1 MISVPDLID
10 LVKKAIPDA
19 EVNVMD
25 KTGMSDHFVIHV
37 VSEKFEDLS
46 IMDRHRL
53 VQDSIAEAMK
63 DGRVHAAEIKTE
75 VPSNS

>member
-1 MISVPDLID
+1 MIRVPDLIE
-10 LVKKAIPDA
+10 LVKKTIPDA
-19 EVNVMD
+19 VVNVMD

-37 VSEKFEDLS
+37 VSAKFEELS

-53 VQDSIAEAMK
+53 VQESISDAMK

-75 VPSNS
+75 VPSNA